1 MSAQASPFRVGAFV
15 VGAVALVLAG
25 LIAFG
30 SGELFKQRLRF
41 VAYFPGSVAG
51 LRVGAPVAF
60 RGVPIGEVTQIHV
73 RYDPSDMSVQV
84 PVHFD
89 LIQGSVDDRGQV
101 GVEDVTDEI
110 RKLIDAGLRAQ
121 LVPQSFV
128 TGQLSVQ
135 LEVRPDAPA
144 ERVGTAESGVIEIPT
159 IPSTIDVLDTQ
170 LKALLG
176 DSDEGGLQDLMA
188 RLERIASGENA
199 EAVAKILANVA
210 DFTETLGANRGDVA
224 RILDESGEAV
234 ARLDDV
240 IAEISTLVADART
253 AVERYGA
260 VAVSLADPE
269 AGLAPVIAGARDAA
283 ASLARM
289 ADQINNAVAETRPGM
304 RDFSQDTLPAID
316 GLVLDLEQLAQTLNR
331 VADEL
336 ERDPSGFFLGRGQRE
351 GIR

>member
-1 MSAQASPFRVGAFV
+1 LSARASPFRVGAFV
-15 VGAVALVLAG
+15 VGAVALVLGG

-60 RGVPIGEVTQIHV
+60 RGVPVGEVTEIRV
-73 RYDPSDMSVQV
+73 RYDPGDMSVRV
-84 PVHFD
+84 PVYFD
-89 LIQGSVDDRGQV
+89 LVEGSVDAAGEV
-101 GVEDVTDEI
+101 AAEDAADEVL
-110 RKLIDAGLRAQ
+110 KLIDAGLRAQ

-128 TGQLSVQ
+128 TGQLGVQ

-144 ERVGTAESGVIEIPT
+144 EPVGTDGDVIEIPT

-170 LKALLG
+170 LQTLLG
-176 DSDEGGLQDLMA
+176 DAGEGGLQDVIA
-188 RLERIASGENA
+188 RLERLASGDNV
-199 EAVAKILANVA
+199 EAVATILTNLAA
-210 DFTETLGANRGDVA
+210 FTQTLGANRGDVA

-234 ARLDDV
+234 ARFDEV
-240 IAEISTLVADART
+240 IAEISTLVTDART
-253 AVERYGA
+253 AVARYGA
-260 VAVSLADPE
+260 VATALQDPE
-269 AGLAPVIAGARDAA
+269 DGLAPVIANAREAA
-283 ASLARM
+283 ASLGRM
-289 ADQINNAVAETRPGM
+289 ADQINNAVAENRPGL
-304 RDFSQDTLPAID
+304 RDFSEDTLPAID
-316 GLVLDLEQLAQTLNR
+316 GLVLDLEQLTQTLNR